1 MRNSKDSFI
10 PGEIHELKFQYQLIE
25 QQKSMLPISHSQVH
39 SMIDRN
45 ISHLV
50 DNFRIPLLFYYNLLS
65 EEVQEIPGTVIYP
78 FYGFC
83 LKTLN

>member
-1 MRNSKDSFI
+1 MYSSMYSFI
-10 PGEIHELKFQYQLIE
+10 PGEIHELKFQYQWIE
-25 QQKSMLPISHSQVH
+25 QQKSILPISHSQVH

-45 ISHLV
+45 ISHLA

-78 FYGFC
+78 FNCFC
-83 LKTLN
+83 SKNLN